1 MNTRSCLR
9 VGAVALFALG
19 ALARPVSAQITTG
32 TVSGTIKDPQ
42 GGVLPGATVTLVSD
56 AQATRLAPVVTNESG
71 DFVVVNVAPGE
82 YTLEVELAS
91 FKTLKRSGVAVS
103 PGSRVAIG
111 NLTLD
116 LGGTTEIVTV
126 KGETPVI
133 QSSTG
138 ERSFTVSP
146 EEVENLPLADR
157 NFATL
162 VSLAP
167 GVDGTSRIGGGG
179 ATNFMMDG
187 IGTMDTGSN
196 RLLVAVNVA
205 SIAEVKVLTSS
216 YQAEFGRSSGLQIT
230 AVTKSGTN
238 RFRGTVYDVERNS
251 DWNATNKEDQLN
263 GDPKQVSKQ
272 KDWGYSIGGPIG
284 EPGGANKLFFFY
296 AQDSSRGQRAVTSS
310 AAVSP
315 PRSSAQVIS
324 RRRSTITAICILSSA
339 TRRPPCRAR
348 RATRGVASRTAA
360 SSAGFRQAGSTSRG

>member
-1 MNTRSCLR
+1 M
-9 VGAVALFALG
+9 
-19 ALARPVSAQITTG
+19 SAQITTG

-103 PGSRVAIG
+103 PGSRVAVG

-162 VSLAP
+162 ASLAP

-263 GDPKQVSKQ
+263 GDPKQVTKQ

-284 EPGGANKLFFFY
+284 KPGGANKLFFFY
-296 AQDSSRGQRAVTSS
+296 AQEFQ
-310 AAVSP
+310 
-315 PRSSAQVIS
+315 PRTAGSNVI
-324 RRRSTITAICILSSA
+324 RRRFPTALERAGDFSQTIDNNGNLYPFIRDTSTEL
-339 TRRPPCRAR
+339 CRAR
-348 RATRGVASRTAA
+348 RPTRGVASRTAA

>member
-42 GGVLPGATVTLVSD
+42 GGVLPGAHHLVRCKGNPSPTEVTSETGDSCYPDHPAYNNRNRGPLV
-56 AQATRLAPVVTNESG
+56 
-71 DFVVVNVAPGE
+71 
-82 YTLEVELAS
+82 
-91 FKTLKRSGVAVS
+91 KTLKRSGVAVS
-103 PGSRVAIG
+103 PGSRV
-111 NLTLD
+111 TLGTLVLE
-116 LGGTTEIVTV
+116 LGGTTEVVTV

-162 VSLAP
+162 ASLAP

-205 SIAEVKVLTSS
+205 SIAEVK
-216 YQAEFGRSSGLQIT
+216 Y
-230 AVTKSGTN
+230 
-238 RFRGTVYDVERNS
+238 
-251 DWNATNKEDQLN
+251 
-263 GDPKQVSKQ
+263 
-272 KDWGYSIGGPIG
+272 
-284 EPGGANKLFFFY
+284 
-296 AQDSSRGQRAVTSS
+296 
-310 AAVSP
+310 
-315 PRSSAQVIS
+315 
-324 RRRSTITAICILSSA
+324 
-339 TRRPPCRAR
+339 
-348 RATRGVASRTAA
+348 
-360 SSAGFRQAGSTSRG
+360 